1 VPSDAS
7 DSVGCSKADQEVK
20 VDREQ
25 SPEARAGK
33 DRRMAIVEEL
43 RKAELVRDR
52 LEALDRITRSYPQ
65 GHAIR
70 ERLEALGVDREL
82 EAVEEDIRG
91 LWDRVQHPRGT

>member
-1 VPSDAS
+1 MSSDAS

-20 VDREQ
+20 VDREK

-52 LEALDRITRSYPQ
+52 LEALERITRSYPQ

-70 ERLEALGVDREL
+70 DRLEALGVDREL

>member
-25 SPEARAGK
+25 SPEARTGK

-70 ERLEALGVDREL
+70 EHLGALGVDREL